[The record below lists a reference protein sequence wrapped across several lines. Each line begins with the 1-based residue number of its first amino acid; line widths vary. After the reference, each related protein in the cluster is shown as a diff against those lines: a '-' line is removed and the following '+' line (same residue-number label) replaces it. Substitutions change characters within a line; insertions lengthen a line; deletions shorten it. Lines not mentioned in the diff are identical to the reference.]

1 MSAASSR
8 NPAIVPQSASGLTHS
23 PGSLLLSPSGHDRLG
38 APQGSVRPSE
48 GFFEPDGL
56 EYVQGPESLS
66 AKSVGPEGL
75 DEVDAQAAGA
85 WEDVEERLLRVR
97 CPSGAGL
104 RLGPG
109 DRFETLEILP
119 VGTLLTAPPAPAWA
133 QVPGWICVETEMFHG
148 QTVRGWV
155 EDSLVED
162 ADGAV

>member
-56 EYVQGPESLS
+56 EHVQGPESLC
-66 AKSVGPEGL
+66 AKSVGPEAL
-75 DEVDAQAAGA
+75 DEVDARAAGA
-85 WEDVEERLLRVR
+85 WEDVEERFLRVR

-109 DRFETLEILP
+109 DRFETLELLP
-119 VGTLLTAPPAPAWA
+119 VGTLLTAPPVPAWA
-133 QVPGWICVETEMFHG
+133 QVTGWICVEAEMFHG

-155 EDSLVED
+155 EDSLVEETEI
-162 ADGAV
+162 